1 MLKPAQPT
9 KSCLDIHLHCL
20 VYNIMC
26 IISLRCKQNNPYLE
40 RPSNVLSRGQFYVL
54 ILVDWLGR
62 QAKVPAPCLYQD
74 TGNASQINPTC
85 PGAEIWNSFYPPGPS
100 MSLTM
105 GPLQWSNRDPRGFF
119 TQMAWLNFR
128 FFMGVRWGSHLS
140 WSQDRVCDQAVFL
153 WNAKFS
159 PLPAAFALPRNTK
172 NWTLD
177 RRLPSMRKNSVLCFE
192 KIITIW
198 KNLFFFFIVLFA
210 INCTNQIKCN
220 YLNFHYEEAQEK
232 PPGL

>member
-1 MLKPAQPT
+1 
-9 KSCLDIHLHCL
+9 
-20 VYNIMC
+20 MC

-54 ILVDWLGR
+54 ILAGWLGW
-62 QAKVPAPCLYQD
+62 QAKVPALCLYQD

-85 PGAEIWNSFYPPGPS
+85 PGAEIWSSFYPPEPS

-128 FFMGVRWGSHLS
+128 FFGGGRYGEVVISLGRRTMSAIKRFFSGMRGFPLCPLLS
-140 WSQDRVCDQAVFL
+140 RSLEIQG
-153 WNAKFS
+153 
-159 PLPAAFALPRNTK
+159 
-172 NWTLD
+172 TLD
-177 RRLPSMRKNSVLCFE
+177 HRLPSMRKNSALCFE

-198 KNLFFFFIVLFA
+198 KNLFICLLFCLHKLA
-210 INCTNQIKCN
+210 NQIKSN
-220 YLNFHYEEAQEK
+220 YLNFHCEEAQEK

>member
-1 MLKPAQPT
+1 
-9 KSCLDIHLHCL
+9 
-20 VYNIMC
+20 MC

-54 ILVDWLGR
+54 ILADWLGR

-105 GPLQWSNRDPRGFF
+105 GPLQWSNRDPRGF

-128 FFMGVRWGSHLS
+128 FFMGVLWGSHLS
-140 WSQDRVCDQAVFL
+140 WSQDRVCHQAVFL

-159 PLPAAFALPRNTK
+159 SLPAAFALPRNTK
-172 NWTLD
+172 NTWPQVTIHEEKQCTL
-177 RRLPSMRKNSVLCFE
+177 F
-192 KIITIW
+192 W
-198 KNLFFFFIVLFA
+198 KNNYYLKKFVYLFIVLFA
-210 INCTNQIKCN
+210 INCTNQIRSN